1 MSRHTI
7 SAEALTDL
15 RRRLGML
22 PPRSP
27 ERRRIIQA
35 AAALYG
41 VSEPTLYRQLRQ
53 HGHPHAVGRSDRG
66 VPRVLPTSA
75 LERYLEVI
83 AAVKLR
89 TSNRQGR
96 HVSTPEAIRLLEEE
110 GVSELWISC

>member
-15 RRRLGML
+15 RRRLGAW

-41 VSEPTLYRQLRQ
+41 
-53 HGHPHAVGRSDRG
+53 
-66 VPRVLPTSA
+66 A
-75 LERYLEVI
+75 L
-83 AAVKLR
+83 
-89 TSNRQGR
+89 T
-96 HVSTPEAIRLLEEE
+96 
-110 GVSELWISC
+110 

>member
-7 SAEALTDL
+7 SAEALMDL
-15 RRRLGML
+15 RRRLGTL

-35 AAALYG
+35 TAALYG

-53 HGHPHAVGRSDRG
+53 HRQPHAVGRSDRG
-66 VPRVLPTSA
+66 VPRILPTSA
-75 LERYLEVI
+75 LERFLEVI

-89 TSNRQGR
+89 TSNRHAVSVNLLYGFGR
-96 HVSTPEAIRLLEEE
+96 FKAL
-110 GVSELWISC
+110 GQFW

>member
-15 RRRLGML
+15 RRRLGTW

-53 HGHPHAVGRSDRG
+53 HGQPHAVGRSDRG
-66 VPRVLPTSA
+66 VPRVLPT
-75 LERYLEVI
+75 RPW
-83 AAVKLR
+83 
-89 TSNRQGR
+89 N
-96 HVSTPEAIRLLEEE
+96 AIWR
-110 GVSELWISC
+110 